1 MKPIRP
7 MLVVLL
13 TGGACLAADPTGKVL
28 KAKPDAVE
36 AWKDMRFGMFICWGP
51 VSLTGKEV
59 GWSRGNPT
67 PIEEYDAL
75 YKKWNPDKFDARE
88 WAKVVKEAGARYVV
102 FLLKHHDGFCLWDT
116 KQTDYNVMNGPFKRD
131 VAREFAAACREQGL
145 GFFPY
150 YSTCDWHHPDFPLT
164 GPGGTV
170 QRITSNLDRYTDYL
184 EAQVKE
190 LITGYGPLVG
200 IWFDVPQRFDR
211 ARGERVIRFVRSLQP
226 DLLVNN
232 RTGAPGD
239 FDTPEQTI
247 GRCQFERPWESC
259 ITLGTQWSWM
269 PNDSLKPYADAL
281 RLLVACAVGD
291 GNLAL
296 NTNPMPDGRI
306 EPRQVESFR
315 QIGRWL
321 KQYGESIYRT
331 RGGPFV
337 APGGGRIQ
345 AHSDK
350 FAMPSGPWWG
360 GSTHQ
365 GNTIYLHI
373 LRWPAET
380 ITLPAIKPR
389 IVKHTVLTGGAA
401 TVRQTEARIEISVP
415 ADQRDAVDTIVK
427 LELDASAKD
436 VPASKS
442 QPNGAASLTTG
453 KKATASNWFQ
463 KSDTYA
469 PDKAVDDDPDTRW
482 GCDWGTHSCWL
493 EVDLGAPQTFDRAA
507 ISEPYDR
514 VQEFELQVM
523 DRGEWRAFHH
533 GTTIGENLA
542 LKFAPVTGRHVRL
555 NLRKTTDGPS
565 IWEFQL
571 FAPNK

>member
-13 TGGACLAADPTGKVL
+13 TGGACLAADPSGNVL

-373 LRWPAET
+373 LRWPTET

-436 VPASKS
+436 VPAIKS

-463 KSDTYA
+463 KKKVQFA
-469 PDKAVDDDPDTRW
+469 LWKA
-482 GCDWGTHSCWL
+482 
-493 EVDLGAPQTFDRAA
+493 
-507 ISEPYDR
+507 
-514 VQEFELQVM
+514 
-523 DRGEWRAFHH
+523 
-533 GTTIGENLA
+533 
-542 LKFAPVTGRHVRL
+542 L
-555 NLRKTTDGPS
+555 NQAS
-565 IWEFQL
+565 
-571 FAPNK
+571 A

>member
-436 VPASKS
+436 VPAIKS

-523 DRGEWRAFHH
+523 DRGEWRTFHH

-542 LKFAPVTGRHVRL
+542 LKFAPVTGQHVRL